1 VEDTSKSKKK
11 DKPNK
16 ETKNSSTRSIEDKD
30 GKSTKQWKRTDECAN
45 PGVDMKAKTNLRKTF
60 PQFSLLLNVA
70 GDEAICVMFEEIW
83 SLK

>member
-11 DKPNK
+11 TNPTRKR
-16 ETKNSSTRSIEDKD
+16 KNSSTRSIEDKD
-30 GKSTKQWKRTDECAN
+30 GKSTKQWKRTDKFAN
-45 PGVDMKAKTNLRKTF
+45 SGVDMKAKTNLRNTF